1 MMSAICCGAR
11 IVTPDYIDACLQAG
25 FLVDDAPFALNDKV
39 CEAAFA
45 KKHGLPRYSLQA
57 ALEESRRSGP
67 LLAGVA
73 VHCSPVVVGRS
84 EMKTLVQAAG
94 ARWLRQV
101 PEPSPEAADAEP
113 VLLLGKSGAEPPPRH
128 AERWRLHTAYDAEL
142 LREAACTQ
150 KLRYDVYRL

>member
-1 MMSAICCGAR
+1 MMSAICTGAR
-11 IVTPDYIDACLQAG
+11 IVTPDYIDECLKAG
-25 FLVDDAPFALNDKV
+25 CLVDDAPFALNDTV

-45 KKHGLPRYSLQA
+45 KKHGLPRYSLQE

-67 LLAGVA
+67 LLDGVD
-73 VHCSPVVVGRS
+73 VHCSQVVVGRS
-84 EMKTLVQAAG
+84 EMKTLVHAAG

-101 PEPSPEAADAEP
+101 PECPPHAADAQP
-113 VLLLGKSGAEPPPRH
+113 VLLLSKAGAEPPPRH

-150 KLRYDVYRL
+150 KLRYDMYRL